1 MLSSQDYRNYRQ
13 NRSKRFPHF
22 IHIHILMSPLASY
35 TENDCSLFR
44 SKIRELHPVQRAS
57 LGALLQH
64 LSRVASHSEKN
75 GMTVRALAI
84 HFSHAI
90 FRGDASEAAVK
101 ACCDYF
107 L

>member
-1 MLSSQDYRNYRQ
+1 M
-13 NRSKRFPHF
+13 
-22 IHIHILMSPLASY
+22 HIRILMLRLASY
-35 TENDCSLFR
+35 TENNLSYFR

-64 LSRVASHSEKN
+64 LLRVASHSEKN
-75 GMTVRALAI
+75 EMTVTALAT

-90 FRGDASEAAVK
+90 FRGDAVGVAVK
-101 ACCDYF
+101 VCCDYF